1 MPAMI
6 RIRKPAPGAFIFT
19 VIGCV
24 SVAGCAGTGYADRA
38 TAADEP
44 RLCRSGETYSCIERM
59 GRPERCFCADKDTLR
74 ELLEPT
80 VE

>member
-6 RIRKPAPGAFIFT
+6 RITKPDPRAFVFA
-19 VIGCV
+19 VIGCTAV
-24 SVAGCAGTGYADRA
+24 TGCAGTGHDDRP

-44 RLCRSGETYSCIERM
+44 RKCRSGETYSCIERM